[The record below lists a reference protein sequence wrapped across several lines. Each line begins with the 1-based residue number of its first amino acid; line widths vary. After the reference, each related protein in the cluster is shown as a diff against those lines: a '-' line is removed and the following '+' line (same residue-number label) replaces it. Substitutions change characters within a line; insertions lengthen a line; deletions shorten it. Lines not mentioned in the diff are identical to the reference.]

1 MRIVLLHRFRIVR
14 DIIIMSNVS
23 ALPIQPDTA
32 SSSGVSV
39 QDRVSPQ
46 EWEVRVKLA
55 AAYRLAALKRWTDHI
70 YTHFSARVPGPDEH
84 FLINPFGLLFDEI
97 TASNLVKVDIDGTVV
112 DDPTGLGINYAGY
125 VIHSAIHAARHDLQ
139 AVLHT
144 HTRDG
149 IAVSAQKDGLL
160 PISQHAIAFSGRVAY
175 HGYEGIALDLG
186 ERERLVADLGDKSVM
201 ILRNHGLLTGGVSV
215 EHAFQQLHN
224 LEYACNIQIAAQSA
238 GNAELV
244 IPPREVIA
252 KVEEQAK
259 VIKDG
264 HGPGVSRH
272 WNALIRELERT
283 GTDYKT

>member
-1 MRIVLLHRFRIVR
+1 
-14 DIIIMSNVS
+14 MSNVS
-23 ALPIQPDTA
+23 ALPIPPDTA

-55 AAYRLAALKRWTDHI
+55 AAYRLASLKRWTDHI

-175 HGYEGIALDLG
+175 HGYEGIALDLD

-224 LEYACNIQIAAQSA
+224 LEYACTIQIAAQSA

-264 HGPGVSRH
+264 HGPGVARH